1 MAINKLVMMMSNMGM
16 GVVNPLQFNNTDA
29 TFYSF
34 DIEGDMELSDKLS
47 LRAIASIVRG
57 QREVVDDDL
66 YRVSPDN
73 VILELDY

>member
-34 DIEGDMELSDKLS
+34 DIEGDMKLSDKLS

-57 QREVVDDDL
+57 QRDDDL

>member
-16 GVVNPLQFNNTDA
+16 GVVNPLQFNNTGA

-34 DIEGDMELSDKLS
+34 DIEGDMKLSDKIS

-57 QREVVDDDL
+57 QRDDDL